1 MRVLRISPLRRA
13 FFCDFSSKEVCF
25 SSEHL
30 QSSKIRAFMKLKFH
44 PLSFAL
50 SFALFT
56 ALTVFS
62 ASAEK
67 ADRDKPM
74 NIEADALKH
83 DDQQQLTIF
92 TGKVLM
98 TKGSLSLKAA
108 RLEVKQDGQGHQMAK
123 LSAEPSERIFF
134 RQKRE
139 GLDEFIEG
147 ESETALYNSQADTI
161 TLIGRAELRMLR
173 GTQVADRIQGQ
184 QIVINNTTE
193 VFTVDGK
200 ATTAAGA
207 SGGGQRVKATLTPRP
222 KTIEPV
228 PSSAGTPLKPS
239 QRIGND
245 KP

>member
-1 MRVLRISPLRRA
+1 MKPKFYPL
-13 FFCDFSSKEVCF
+13 
-25 SSEHL
+25 
-30 QSSKIRAFMKLKFH
+30 
-44 PLSFAL
+44 PFAL
-50 SFALFT
+50 SFTLFT
-56 ALTVFS
+56 AMTVFS
-62 ASAEK
+62 AFAEK

-92 TGKVLM
+92 TGKVFM
-98 TKGSLSLKAA
+98 TKGSLVLKGAHM
-108 RLEVKQDGQGHQMAK
+108 EVKQDGQGHQLAK
-123 LSAEPSERIFF
+123 LLAAPGERIFF

-139 GLDEFIEG
+139 GLDEFMEG
-147 ESETALYNSQADTI
+147 EAETGLYNSQADTI

-184 QIVINNTTE
+184 QIVMNNTTE

-200 ATTAAGA
+200 ANSAAGT
-207 SGGGQRVKATLTPRP
+207 SGGGQRVKATLTPRI
-222 KTIEPV
+222 KTNEAPPASV
-228 PSSAGTPLKPS
+228 GTPLKPS